1 MTIALI
7 ATAAIVA
14 LSIAVEV
21 VLHLIASRE
30 RKRFD
35 NLPPDEQRKYQESL
49 HKAQTHSNS

>member
-7 ATAAIVA
+7 AIGVPVAIFIFVG
-14 LSIAVEV
+14 
-21 VLHLIASRE
+21 VLLRLIARRE

-35 NLPPDEQRKYQESL
+35 NLPPDAQRKYQEAT